1 MSFTVMTNI
10 LYLYEMDR
18 ERRKKLNIES
28 KNVEWKNLLRIQKSV
43 KKTSADDYVSEEF
56 ASFACKINIQ

>member
-18 ERRKKLNIES
+18 ERRKKVNIES

-56 ASFACKINIQ
+56 SSFACKINTQ

>member
-1 MSFTVMTNI
+1 MKWIEN
-10 LYLYEMDR
+10 E
-18 ERRKKLNIES
+18 EKKLNIES

-43 KKTSADDYVSEEF
+43 KKTSTDDYVSEEF